1 MIISLETLKLYEMYL
16 EREKQDHKHDTSKT
30 WSENLS
36 EIVMIGLTLD
46 RVKNMIQK
54 TQDMYE
60 VIS

>member
-1 MIISLETLKLYEMYL
+1 MIISVETLKLFEMYL
-16 EREKQDHKHDTSKT
+16 ERKKQDHKYDSSKT

-46 RVKNMIQK
+46 RVKSMIRK
-54 TQDMYE
+54 TQEMYE

>member
-1 MIISLETLKLYEMYL
+1 MNISLETLKLFEMYL
-16 EREKQDHKHDTSKT
+16 ERKKQDHKHDSSKT

-60 VIS
+60 VTS